1 MIEHSSAADD
11 DPTTYIWNVS
21 LDMTQSQI
29 SPQRPAGLGWLL
41 CKLKSGVAAGA
52 IAVVLASSAALT
64 VQSQTSPPAS
74 GGNLTQ
80 QVTKTGSAL
89 PSFVSLVKTVK
100 PAVVSVRVQSEA
112 SPQVL
117 TNDGG
122 LSPFDGTPL
131 ERFFGDD
138 DRRSAPRQCR
148 RQAQGSG
155 FLISADGYIVT
166 NNHVIDK
173 ASKVEVVMDDG
184 TTLEAR
190 VVGTDKKTDLA
201 LLKVE
206 GRDDFPFVKFGE
218 TKPNIG
224 EWVVAMGNPFG
235 LGGTVT
241 AGIVS
246 AQGRNIGSGPYD
258 DYLQIDA
265 AVNRGN
271 SGGPTFNMNGR
282 VIGVNTAI
290 YSPSGGS
297 VGIAFSIPASTAQWV
312 VAQLKEHGS
321 VERGWLGVN
330 VQAVTKPIA
339 EGLGMD
345 KPRGVLV
352 AKAEDGSPAAKAGV
366 KAGDVIVSVNDD
378 DVHDSRD
385 LARKIATAAP
395 NATVSLGIIRGGSA
409 QTLQATLGEMNDAPA
424 PRPALHEGG
433 ADETGRLGITVA
445 PSGEIDG
452 AGDHGLAILQVDPQG
467 KAASLGLSAGDVMV
481 QAGQKPLASVADLNE
496 AIDRASSNGKG
507 SVLVLVRRGDAQRYV
522 AIPIA

>member
-1 MIEHSSAADD
+1 
-11 DPTTYIWNVS
+11 
-21 LDMTQSQI
+21 MTQSQI
-29 SPQRPAGLGWLL
+29 SPQRAAGYDWLL
-41 CKLKSGVAAGA
+41 CKLKSGVAASA

-64 VQSQTSPPAS
+64 VHSQTSPPVSA
-74 GGNLTQ
+74 GNLTQ
-80 QVTKTGSAL
+80 EATKTAQAL

-122 LSPFDGTPL
+122 FSPFDGTPL
-131 ERFFGDD
+131 ERFFGDH
-138 DRRSAPRQCR
+138 DRRSAPRQV
-148 RQAQGSG
+148 RQALGSG

-173 ASKVEVVMDDG
+173 ASKVEVVLDDG
-184 TTLEAR
+184 TTLKAEII
-190 VVGTDKKTDLA
+190 GTDKKTDLA
-201 LLKVE
+201 LLKVD
-206 GRDDFPFVKFGE
+206 GRDDFPFVRFGE
-218 TKPNIG
+218 AKPNIG

-271 SGGPTFNMNGR
+271 SGGPTFNMDGK

-297 VGIAFSIPASTAQWV
+297 VGIAFSVPASTAQWV
-312 VAQLKEHGS
+312 VEQLKEHGS

-339 EGLGMD
+339 EGLGLD

-378 DVHDSRD
+378 DVRDSRD

-395 NATVSLGIIRGGSA
+395 NATISLGIVRGGSA

-424 PRPALHEGG
+424 PRPALHESD
-433 ADETGRLGITVA
+433 AEKTGKLGIAVA
-445 PSGEIDG
+445 PSAEIEG
-452 AGDHGLAILQVDPQG
+452 AGDQGLAILQVDPQG

-481 QAGQKPLASVADLNE
+481 QAGKKPLASVADLNE
-496 AIDRASSNGKG
+496 AIDQASSSGRS

>member
-1 MIEHSSAADD
+1 
-11 DPTTYIWNVS
+11 
-21 LDMTQSQI
+21 
-29 SPQRPAGLGWLL
+29 L
-41 CKLKSGVAAGA
+41 CKLKSGAAASA
-52 IAVVLASSAALT
+52 IAVVLASSAALS

-80 QVTKTGSAL
+80 QATKTGPEL

-100 PAVVSVRVQSEA
+100 PAVVSVRVRSEV

-122 LSPFDGTPL
+122 LSPFEGTPL
-131 ERFFGDD
+131 ERFFGDQ
-138 DRRSAPRQCR
+138 DRHSQPRQF

-184 TTLEAR
+184 TTLEAE
-190 VVGTDKKTDLA
+190 VVGADKKTDLA

-206 GRDDFPFVKFGE
+206 GRDDLPFVKFGE
-218 TKPNIG
+218 AKPNTG

-312 VAQLKEHGS
+312 VEQLKEHGS

-352 AKAEDGSPAAKAGV
+352 AKAEEGSPAAKAGI
-366 KAGDVIVSVNDD
+366 KAGDVIVSVNDK
-378 DVHDSRD
+378 DVRDPRD

-395 NATVSLGIIRGGSA
+395 DATVSLEIVRGGST
-409 QTLQATLGEMNDAPA
+409 QTLQATLGKMNEAPA

-445 PSGEIDG
+445 PSAEVDG
-452 AGDHGLAILQVDPQG
+452 AGDQGLAILQVDPQG

-496 AIDRASSNGKG
+496 AIDQASSNGKG